1 MLAAP
6 SSPDHAQ
13 HLAKNF
19 NDELLRLRH
28 AEFRTQQL
36 QDRAHFA
43 SILAGERQRAD
54 EAAAQDQAAI
64 RLLLERVA
72 ELEAA
77 TRCPQQEPTIPVAPA
92 PQMPPMA
99 PMPRQGVPSRM
110 PSYSGSSGSGS
121 SARVTSSGES
131 QSEMRSSPSRSTDRS
146 EGQSASADFDTTLAV
161 SASGGQQTK

>member
-1 MLAAP
+1 MRKFTTP

-13 HLAKNF
+13 RLAKDF

-77 TRCPQQEPTIPVAPA
+77 TRCQPASVAMSAPVSATP
-92 PQMPPMA
+92 
-99 PMPRQGVPSRM
+99 PRQGVPSAV
-110 PSYSGSSGSGS
+110 PNYSGSGRSTDSN
-121 SARVTSSGES
+121 AS
-131 QSEMRSSPSRSTDRS
+131 QSETRSSLSRPSTNSTNS
-146 EGQSASADFDTTLAV
+146 TNSANSTGSAD
-161 SASGGQQTK
+161 SGDSQNS